1 MWKCVLFL
9 VISLE
14 LLDYV
19 HQRATP
25 LKFDQFIHL
34 KPLIAPTK
42 TDAASV
48 HLISVSIGGCLSS
61 RQGLR
66 GSRAICVVICAVQM
80 GYLVKNATS
89 TVIIII
95 RASRRVLGES
105 PVSVVRAWND
115 NVGTGNSVQ
124 ESRPVRAVTVG
135 VCARDLGG
143 GGLYANYTIVD

>member
-1 MWKCVLFL
+1 MYSK
-9 VISLE
+9 E
-14 LLDYV
+14 P
-19 HQRATP
+19 TP
-25 LKFDQFIHL
+25 LKFNPFIHL

-66 GSRAICVVICAVQM
+66 SSRAIGVVIRAVQV

-105 PVSVVRAWND
+105 PVSVIRAWNN
-115 NVGTGNSVQ
+115 NVGARNSIQ
-124 ESRPVRAVTVG
+124 ESGSVRAVAVG

-143 GGLYANYTIVD
+143 GGLHANYTVVD